1 MSLTAYFL
9 AALVVLPVFGLATWA
24 WWSLGRLIDD
34 EGLLPGFERQPHD
47 RQGVAPPV

>member
-9 AALVVLPVFGLATWA
+9 ATLVVLPAFGLATWA

-34 EGLLPGFERQPHD
+34 ESALSGFETLHHH
-47 RQGVAPPV
+47 G

>member
-9 AALVVLPVFGLATWA
+9 AILVVLPAFGLATWA

-34 EGLLPGFERQPHD
+34 EGALSGFETLHHH
-47 RQGVAPPV
+47 G